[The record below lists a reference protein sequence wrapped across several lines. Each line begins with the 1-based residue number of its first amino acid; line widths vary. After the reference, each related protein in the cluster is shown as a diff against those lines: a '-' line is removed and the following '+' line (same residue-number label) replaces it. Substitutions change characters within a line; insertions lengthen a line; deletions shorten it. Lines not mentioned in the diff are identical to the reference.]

1 MNMDEEI
8 KEIFV
13 SRQDTF
19 KEKVA
24 NAYIKK
30 TEECKELREEIERMQ
45 QNEEKYH
52 LLKEKCSRLL
62 MENSQMKEE
71 IASIRKK
78 TLTEKIMLKSSL
90 EDQKVVAQQ
99 YEDNHQLVSMTNGQ
113 LIQKLNQKDEKL
125 QLHIQKT
132 D

>member
-30 TEECKELREEIERMQ
+30 TEECKELREEIERM
-45 QNEEKYH
+45 
-52 LLKEKCSRLL
+52 
-62 MENSQMKEE
+62 
-71 IASIRKK
+71 
-78 TLTEKIMLKSSL
+78 
-90 EDQKVVAQQ
+90 
-99 YEDNHQLVSMTNGQ
+99 
-113 LIQKLNQKDEKL
+113 
-125 QLHIQKT
+125 
-132 D
+132 

>member
-52 LLKEKCSRLL
+52 HLKEKCSRLL
-62 MENSQMKEE
+62 LENSQMKEE

-78 TLTEKIMLKSSL
+78 TLTEKIMLKSNL

-99 YEDNHQLVSMTNGQ
+99 YEDNHQLVSMTNG
-113 LIQKLNQKDEKL
+113 
-125 QLHIQKT
+125 
-132 D
+132 